1 MAARAKRHR
10 RCNRCTIVMLETIT
24 LRMPIASRISI
35 LGCPVDVLD
44 MDATVERVR
53 RAVET
58 QVALRHSCVSA
69 GKLNRMH
76 REEALRQA
84 VHSSDII
91 SADGAGVLW
100 AAKMLGQV
108 VPPRVTGIA
117 LFLRLVR
124 LASNNG
130 WPIFLLG
137 DRERVV
143 AAVADKLR
151 HAYPM
156 LQLAGHHHGFFD
168 DEHAVVTQIRD
179 AKPALIFVAMGT
191 PRQEV
196 FLHMQQHAMHVPFS
210 MGVGGS
216 FSVVANI
223 ARRTPPALG
232 DRGLEWLHRLSQDP
246 SRLMRR
252 NIVEHG
258 GFISKVV
265 RARMGL
271 YTSGHD

>member
-1 MAARAKRHR
+1 MR
-10 RCNRCTIVMLETIT
+10 ETIT
-24 LRMPIASRISI
+24 PRMATASRISV

-44 MDATVERVR
+44 MEATVERVR
-53 RAVET
+53 QAVQT
-58 QVALRHSCVSA
+58 RVSVRHSCVSA
-69 GKLNRMH
+69 AKLTRMH
-76 REEALRQA
+76 QEYALRLA
-84 VHSSDII
+84 VRSSDII

-100 AAKMLGQV
+100 AARMLRQP

-124 LASNNG
+124 VAANSG

-137 DRERVV
+137 DRESVV
-143 AAVADKLR
+143 SAVGNKLR
-151 HAYPM
+151 HAYPG
-156 LQLAGHHHGFFD
+156 LQVAGHHHGFFD
-168 DEHAVVTQIRD
+168 DEETVV
-179 AKPALIFVAMGT
+179 ALIREARPSLLFAAMGT

-196 FLHMQQHAMHVPFS
+196 FLHAYHHVLQVPFS

-216 FSVVANI
+216 FSVVANV
-223 ARRTPPALG
+223 ARRTPPAFG

-252 NIVEHG
+252 NVVEHG

-265 RARMGL
+265 RARLGL
-271 YTSGHD
+271 YTSEHD

>member
-1 MAARAKRHR
+1 MA
-10 RCNRCTIVMLETIT
+10 T
-24 LRMPIASRISI
+24 ASRISV

-44 MDATVERVR
+44 MDATVQRVR
-53 RAVET
+53 QAIET
-58 QVALRHSCVSA
+58 RVSLRHSCVSA
-69 GKLNRMH
+69 AKLNRMH
-76 REEALRQA
+76 HDSALRQA
-84 VHSSDII
+84 VRSSDII

-117 LFLRLVR
+117 LFLQLVR
-124 LASNNG
+124 LAANSG

-137 DRERVV
+137 DREPVV
-143 AAVADKLR
+143 AAVANKLR
-151 HAYPM
+151 HAYPT
-156 LQLAGHHHGFFD
+156 LQLAGYHHGFFD
-168 DEHAVVTQIRD
+168 DEQAVVAQIRD
-179 AKPALIFVAMGT
+179 AKPALLFVAMGT

-196 FLHMQQHAMHVPFS
+196 FLHAHQSALQAGFS

-216 FSVVANI
+216 FSVVANV

-232 DRGLEWLHRLSQDP
+232 DLGLEWLHRLAQDP

-252 NIVEHG
+252 NVVEHG

-265 RARMGL
+265 RARLGL
-271 YTSGHD
+271 YTSMHD